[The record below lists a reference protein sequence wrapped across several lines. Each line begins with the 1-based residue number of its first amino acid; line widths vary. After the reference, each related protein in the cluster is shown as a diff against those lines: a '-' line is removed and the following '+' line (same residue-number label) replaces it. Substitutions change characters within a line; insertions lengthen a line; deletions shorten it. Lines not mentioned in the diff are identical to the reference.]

1 MNPFI
6 TEVMNPFI
14 TEVMNPFIIKVMR
27 PPTWGKTDFV
37 PILALPCGGGGAR
50 RFRSDEPLHHQ
61 SDETSHQGLFGPFSS
76 SVL

>member
-6 TEVMNPFI
+6 I
-14 TEVMNPFIIKVMR
+14 KVMNPFIIKVMR
-27 PPTWGKTDFV
+27 PPTWVKTDFV
-37 PILALPCGGGGAR
+37 PILALLCRSGGAR
-50 RFRSDEPLHHQ
+50 RFQSDEPLHHR

>member
-6 TEVMNPFI
+6 I
-14 TEVMNPFIIKVMR
+14 KVMNPFIIKVMR

-37 PILALPCGGGGAR
+37 PILALLCGGGGAR
-50 RFRSDEPLHHQ
+50 RFQSDEPLHHR
-61 SDETSHQGLFGPFSS
+61 SDEPSHQGLSPPFTS